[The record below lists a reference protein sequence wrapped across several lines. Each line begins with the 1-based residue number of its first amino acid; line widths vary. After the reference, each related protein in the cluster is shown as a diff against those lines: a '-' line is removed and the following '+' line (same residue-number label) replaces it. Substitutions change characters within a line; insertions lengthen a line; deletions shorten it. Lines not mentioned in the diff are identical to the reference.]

1 MPIQQLPDHLINQIA
16 AGEVIERPASVVKE
30 LVENSLDAR
39 AQHVGISIEA
49 GGARLIEITDDG
61 VGIPA
66 DELPLALSRH
76 ATSKITSL
84 EDLSAVASL
93 GFRGEALPSIASV
106 ARVELAARTE
116 SGEHGA
122 MLAVQGGAAHDI
134 VPTAMRSGT
143 RVTVRDLFYNTP
155 ARRKFLR
162 TEKTEFTH
170 IERVVRRLA
179 LAHPSVAFT
188 LKHNGRTSLHLAAV
202 PNGEGPE
209 RRIEQLLGTEF
220 IAAAIPAS
228 QHREGLAIDA
238 WLAAPA
244 FNRSQPDMQYAFVNG
259 RWVRDKTIMHAVRMG
274 YQDVLFH
281 GRHPAYVMWIS
292 MDPTRVDVN
301 AHPAKTEVRFRD
313 SGAIHTLVQ
322 RTVTDAM
329 QSTRPGTERNAVTG
343 SSSQPAPLS
352 QSGLSLATPNDMSRA
367 TFTGT
372 TSTTNWTN
380 LVREMPTAIPPAADD
395 APPPLGFAVAQIHG
409 VFILAENAEGLVIV
423 DMHAAHERITYER
436 LKRAHSDRAMVRQP
450 LLVPLRLNVSRA
462 EADLCEANAAV
473 LRQAGMVVERGGPEA
488 LILREIPAL
497 LDTTRA
503 ESLLRDV
510 LADFESLGRSGR
522 IAAFTDELLATMAC
536 HASVRANRQLTLP
549 EMNALLRDMEATD
562 RADQC
567 NHGRPTWT
575 QLGMSELDRLFLRGQ

>member
-329 QSTRPGTERNAVTG
+329 QSTKPGTERNAVTG
-343 SSSQPAPLS
+343 SPAQQAPVS
-352 QSGLSLATPNDMSRA
+352 QSGLSLVTPNYAHRATPTD
-367 TFTGT
+367 T

-380 LVREMPTAIPPAADD
+380 LVREMPTAIPPVVDD

-436 LKRAHSDRAMVRQP
+436 LKKAHADRAMVRQP

-462 EADLCEANAAV
+462 EADLCEANAEV
-473 LRQAGMVVERGGPEA
+473 LQQAGMVVERGGPEA
-488 LILREIPAL
+488 VILREIPAL

-575 QLGMSELDRLFLRGQ
+575 QLGMSDLDRLFLRGQ

>member
-39 AQHVGISIEA
+39 AQHIGISIEA

-61 VGIPA
+61 VGIAA

-76 ATSKITSL
+76 ATSKVTSL

-188 LKHNGRTSLHLAAV
+188 LKHNGRNSMHLAAV
-202 PNGEGPE
+202 PDGEGPE

-292 MDPTRVDVN
+292 MNPTRVDVN

-313 SGAIHTLVQ
+313 SGAIHALVQ

-329 QSTRPGTERNAVTG
+329 RSTRPGTERNAVTG
-343 SSSQPAPLS
+343 SPAQQAPVS
-352 QSGLSLATPNDMSRA
+352 QSGLSLATPNDMNRA
-367 TFTGT
+367 TSTGT

-380 LVREMPTAIPPAADD
+380 LVREMPAAIPPVADD
-395 APPPLGFAVAQIHG
+395 A
-409 VFILAENAEGLVIV
+409 
-423 DMHAAHERITYER
+423 
-436 LKRAHSDRAMVRQP
+436 
-450 LLVPLRLNVSRA
+450 
-462 EADLCEANAAV
+462 
-473 LRQAGMVVERGGPEA
+473 
-488 LILREIPAL
+488 
-497 LDTTRA
+497 
-503 ESLLRDV
+503 
-510 LADFESLGRSGR
+510 
-522 IAAFTDELLATMAC
+522 
-536 HASVRANRQLTLP
+536 
-549 EMNALLRDMEATD
+549 
-562 RADQC
+562 
-567 NHGRPTWT
+567 
-575 QLGMSELDRLFLRGQ
+575 

>member
-39 AQHVGISIEA
+39 AQHIGISVEA

-61 VGIPA
+61 VGISA

-122 MLAVQGGAAHDI
+122 MLAVQGGAAQDI

-143 RVTVRDLFYNTP
+143 RVSVRDLFYNTP

-188 LKHNGRTSLHLAAV
+188 LKHNGRTSMHLAAV
-202 PNGEGPE
+202 PSGEGPE
-209 RRIEQLLGTEF
+209 RRIQQLLGPEF

-322 RTVTDAM
+322 RTVTEAM
-329 QSTRPGTERNAVTG
+329 QSTRPGIERSTAAG
-343 SSSQPAPLS
+343 SQPQPPPAS
-352 QSGLSLATPNDMSRA
+352 QSGLSLATPSYVSRA
-367 TFTGT
+367 TAAA

-380 LVREMPTAIPPAADD
+380 LVREMPAAIPPVADD

-409 VFILAENAEGLVIV
+409 VFILAQNAEGLVIV

-436 LKRAHSDRAMVRQP
+436 LKQSHSDRAMVRQP

-462 EADLCEANAAV
+462 EADLCEAKAEV
-473 LRQAGMVVERGGPEA
+473 LLQAGMVVERGGPEA
-488 LILREIPAL
+488 VVLREIPAL
-497 LDTTRA
+497 LDTERA
-503 ESLLRDV
+503 ETLLRDV

-575 QLGMSELDRLFLRGQ
+575 QLSMSELDRLFLRGQ

>member
-39 AQHVGISIEA
+39 AQHIGISIEA

-61 VGIPA
+61 VGIAA

-76 ATSKITSL
+76 ATSKVTSL

-134 VPTAMRSGT
+134 VPTAMRSGA

-188 LKHNGRTSLHLAAV
+188 LKHNGRNSMHLAAV
-202 PNGEGPE
+202 PDGEGPE

-292 MDPTRVDVN
+292 MNPTRVDVN

-313 SGAIHTLVQ
+313 SGAIHALVQ

-329 QSTRPGTERNAVTG
+329 RSTRPGTERNAVTG
-343 SSSQPAPLS
+343 LPSRPAPVS
-352 QSGLSLATPNDMSRA
+352 QSGLSLATPNDMNRA
-367 TFTGT
+367 TSTGT

-380 LVREMPTAIPPAADD
+380 LVREMPAAIPPVADD

-436 LKRAHSDRAMVRQP
+436 LKKAHSDRAMVRQP

-488 LILREIPAL
+488 VILREIPAL
-497 LDTTRA
+497 LDATRA

-536 HASVRANRQLTLP
+536 HASVRANRKLTLP

-575 QLGMSELDRLFLRGQ
+575 QLGMPELDRLFLRGQ